1 MIFLQS
7 ESKEENPKGPDQQNP
22 SEPPILS
29 PTKET
34 VDEHANSHGE
44 SPSKV
49 KGDGVEEDTT
59 GKNEE
64 TKDRSGPETRSLHT
78 EDLPLDS
85 ANSQPKPSA
94 SAKSNQASST
104 QELTHDSESM
114 PEAEVGGPD
123 ILSVSSTSK
132 LSASLG
138 VQEEEFA
145 NMHKSDPAGT
155 LRLLLSKKQS
165 QATTSS
171 ERTPSD
177 SNLSNAEINSMVR
190 QDSLLLKLTTT
201 FVNKDVLKQIEENPA
216 CAYSHLAFL
225 KKLHNP
231 LTKEETL
238 GKVIQLGS
246 IVDQYAKAVQKRLDN
261 DTRLATQQQA
271 QAMFFEKAQ
280 KAQAEVDKLSSQAN
294 EGDPRI
300 ENSDKNIAFYQQ
312 QIGFLEDQIKGYKHK
327 ISEEQT
333 LKAQIQEEMKAST
346 QEMIDAKGMEGIQAF
361 SAAEVVAEEIKSL
374 ESSNLLVEGELAT
387 LKRIYA
393 DCTKDL

>member
-1 MIFLQS
+1 
-7 ESKEENPKGPDQQNP
+7 
-22 SEPPILS
+22 
-29 PTKET
+29 
-34 VDEHANSHGE
+34 
-44 SPSKV
+44 
-49 KGDGVEEDTT
+49 
-59 GKNEE
+59 
-64 TKDRSGPETRSLHT
+64 
-78 EDLPLDS
+78 
-85 ANSQPKPSA
+85 
-94 SAKSNQASST
+94 
-104 QELTHDSESM
+104 M

-271 QAMFFEKAQ
+271 QAMFFEMA
-280 KAQAEVDKLSSQAN
+280 
-294 EGDPRI
+294 
-300 ENSDKNIAFYQQ
+300 
-312 QIGFLEDQIKGYKHK
+312 
-327 ISEEQT
+327 
-333 LKAQIQEEMKAST
+333 
-346 QEMIDAKGMEGIQAF
+346 
-361 SAAEVVAEEIKSL
+361 
-374 ESSNLLVEGELAT
+374 
-387 LKRIYA
+387 
-393 DCTKDL
+393 

>member
-1 MIFLQS
+1 LKD
-7 ESKEENPKGPDQQNP
+7 ESKEEIPKAQDHQNP
-22 SEPPILS
+22 QKMPLSSPIIEKTDNNETAEGDGPNKTDGNRVEP
-29 PTKET
+29 
-34 VDEHANSHGE
+34 DESNDEANE
-44 SPSKV
+44 N
-49 KGDGVEEDTT
+49 KGDGPKTATEGHDDKGLKVDSSIVYIEPNTS
-59 GKNEE
+59 
-64 TKDRSGPETRSLHT
+64 TK
-78 EDLPLDS
+78 S
-85 ANSQPKPSA
+85 A
-94 SAKSNQASST
+94 QASST
-104 QELTHDSESM
+104 QESTHDSEGI
-114 PEAEVGGPD
+114 PEVEAGGPD

-145 NMHKSDPAGT
+145 TMHTSDPAST

-177 SNLSNAEINSMVR
+177 SNLSNVEINSMVR
-190 QDSLLLKLTTT
+190 QDLLLLKLTTT
-201 FVNKDVLKQIEENPA
+201 FGNKDVLKQIEENPA

-280 KAQAEVDKLSSQAN
+280 KAQAKVDKLSSQAN

-300 ENSDKNIAFYQQ
+300 ENCDKNIAFYQQ
-312 QIGFLEDQIKGYKHK
+312 QIGLLEDQIKGYRRK
-327 ISEEQT
+327 ISEEET

-346 QEMIDAKGMEGIQAF
+346 QEMIDAKGREGIQAF
-361 SAAEVVAEEIKSL
+361 SAS
-374 ESSNLLVEGELAT
+374 
-387 LKRIYA
+387 
-393 DCTKDL
+393 